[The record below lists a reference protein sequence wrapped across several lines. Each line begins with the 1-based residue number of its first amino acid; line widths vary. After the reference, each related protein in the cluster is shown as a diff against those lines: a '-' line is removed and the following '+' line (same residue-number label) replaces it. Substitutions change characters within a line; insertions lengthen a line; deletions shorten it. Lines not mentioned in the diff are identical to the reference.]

1 MKIVLLGPPGSGK
14 GTQSKFLVN
23 EHNFIQLST
32 GDLLREKVAKK
43 DSSLGQEINVIMNNG
58 DLVPDNIVIQLIVEK
73 ISELRKSNLI
83 FDGFPRNLNQA
94 TVLDESLE
102 KISVS
107 LDKAIFIDV
116 DHEILKDR
124 IAKRINETNL
134 EKRRSDDNIDT
145 LVKRIQVYKSN
156 TLPILEYYK
165 KKGIFEEVNGMLSIE
180 QVSQQILKII
190 S

>member
-1 MKIVLLGPPGSGK
+1 MNIVLLGPPGSGK

-124 IAKRINETNL
+124 ITKRINETNL

-165 KKGIFEEVNGMLSIE
+165 KKRIFEEVNGMLSIE
-180 QVSQQILKII
+180 KVSQQILKII